1 MRRSRAPSRMNST
14 RRRVAGV
21 ACLMVPLLAGAFVAL
36 HTSSRAVA
44 DEKPPPT
51 YSQGV
56 QIAPLPPKDLPQG
69 GDVRS
74 IYQRD
79 CATCHGADGR
89 GSVRAPTLVGVG
101 RASVYYWVST
111 GRMPLRNDDERIG
124 RKKSPYSL
132 ATQNALVDYVT
143 ALAAGTNPDIP
154 SVGPGNLAEG
164 LHLFGL
170 ECASCHAW
178 SGSGSIISDGK
189 VPTVVPANPQQVASA
204 VRIGPGEMPA
214 FGPAALDEQQLN
226 DLVAYVQSL
235 KHKKDAGGYGL
246 FHRGPTTEGAAA
258 LILGLGAL
266 LLAIGWIGT
275 KAKSR
280 AHF

>member
-1 MRRSRAPSRMNST
+1 MHRRACSAVCMVIPL
-14 RRRVAGV
+14 VAGV
-21 ACLMVPLLAGAFVAL
+21 FVAF
-36 HTSSRAVA
+36 HSGTRAVA
-44 DEKPPPT
+44 DEKPPAT

-56 QIAPLPPKDLPQG
+56 QIAPLPPKDVPAG
-69 GDVRS
+69 ADVRS

-111 GRMPLRNDDERIG
+111 GRMPLRSDDERIG
-124 RKKSPYSL
+124 RKKSPYPL
-132 ATQNALVDYVT
+132 DVQNKLVDYVT

-154 SVGPGNLAEG
+154 QVGPGDLADG
-164 LHLFGL
+164 LHLFTL
-170 ECASCHAW
+170 ECAACHAW

-204 VRIGPGEMPA
+204 IRIGPGEMPA
-214 FGPAALDEQQLN
+214 FGPAALDQQQLN
-226 DLVAYVQSL
+226 NVVAYVQSL

-258 LILGLGAL
+258 LILGLGSV